1 MAIWQEDNPLR
12 RRLEAKVLDTYN
24 IDENSPG
31 YDPQELEFFI
41 RSELGKEVY
50 DFQAT
55 HNSDE
60 FPVEYTTAPYT
71 GTCLSCGEPI
81 PVDEEM
87 VRWTTYGLHR
97 VWEHLDCA
105 AERGNDAYD
114 RAEAEA
120 EMARMDAEYNAGKR
134 DAETYLENEKLL
146 GHDYAEEEQIKLER
160 SGAYDY

>member
-12 RRLEAKVLDTYN
+12 RRLEKKVRDKYD
-24 IDENSPG
+24 IDKG
-31 YDPQELEFFI
+31 DELEFFI
-41 RSELGKEVY
+41 RVELGEEVY

-71 GTCLSCGEPI
+71 GTCMTCGEPI

-97 VWEHLDCA
+97 VWEHLDCS
-105 AERGNDAYD
+105 AERGNEAYD

-134 DAETYLENEKLL
+134 DAETYRDNKALF
-146 GHDYAEEEQIKLER
+146 GSDYAEEEQIKLER